1 MSEGTLASAV
11 AVPEQDTLRQS
22 PEISTKRR
30 QSSVSEHE
38 TKRRRLSTQGDIS
51 PNARRQQHSPQASAP
66 DRPAE
71 RRPNRQ
77 GREEDRKR
85 GQRLFGGLLGTLS
98 QSSTSAAQKRRAD
111 IEKRQQD
118 KLKSQADEYDEL
130 KKRRRDRRDLIRRK
144 EKPFYEREAMQTRH
158 SNLIAAA
165 HFLKTR
171 TEPAL
176 YYKPWQLRSGDEAI
190 IREQV
195 EEAEATVA
203 REVAEFNARYPPEA
217 FVYEKLEPISAEV
230 AGPAGESEAQQQAK
244 PTAEPVSEEAPAPK
258 AEADAQEP
266 KETSDKKD
274 AEPSEEKPSEP
285 TPTSTV
291 PMPMGMDGAADS
303 RDAHRAAHDDDG
315 DEMLEDNEDTV
326 IY

>member
-11 AVPEQDTLRQS
+11 AVPEPDNIRQS
-22 PEISTKRR
+22 PETSTKRR
-30 QSSVSEHE
+30 QSSVSEHD
-38 TKRRRLSTQGDIS
+38 TKRRRLSSQGDIS
-51 PNARRQQHSPQASAP
+51 PQARRQQHSPQASAP

-130 KKRRRDRRDLIRRK
+130 KKRRRERRDVIRRK

-158 SNLIAAA
+158 SNLVAMA

-171 TEPAL
+171 TEPVL
-176 YYKPWQLRSGDEAI
+176 YYKPWQLRSGDEDV
-190 IREQV
+190 IREQI
-195 EEAEATVA
+195 EEAEAKVA
-203 REVAEFNARYPPEA
+203 REVAEFDARYPPEA
-217 FVYEKLEPISAEV
+217 FVYEKLEPISAEA
-230 AGPAGESEAQQQAK
+230 AGPQGESEEKQQAK
-244 PTAEPVSEEAPAPK
+244 PTAEPVSEQAPVPK
-258 AEADAQEP
+258 PEADTKEP
-266 KETSDKKD
+266 KEAPVEKD
-274 AEPSEEKPSEP
+274 AQPSKEQASEP
-285 TPTSTV
+285 IQSETAPTEV
-291 PMPMGMDGAADS
+291 VDAADS
-303 RDAHRAAHDDDG
+303 KDDAHPPTHDDDG